1 MSYHPTV
8 LTFFFTIEV
17 SVIRRH
23 SSLSWWGRSSVLCM
37 CWLTRGVSMV
47 LVIWLLCLKSSS
59 CWGELLF
66 VVALICYGRL
76 WISRLL
82 LSIECHWRG
91 ECRSVLGWE
100 PVASLIKT
108 LKLWDK
114 LSVWW
119 SWWFAHGSNKSFIL
133 RTKTCEKTKYIF
145 FVWNQFPNCCKAVQ
159 ETFECSNVFSN
170 YFVIFFLKICDLLS
184 KCELS
189 FLSLLHRHFSVLP
202 IQYVL
207 FLSPQRDQV
216 FL

>member
-1 MSYHPTV
+1 MVWGTRVWNPLCFSYCIIQGKCCQCLWYVIWLCWSFGHPPTYFGNMSYHPTV

-17 SVIRRH
+17 SIIRRH

-76 WISRLL
+76 WISGLL

-119 SWWFAHGSNKSFIL
+119 SWWFEHGSNKSFIL

-159 ETFECSNVFSN
+159 
-170 YFVIFFLKICDLLS
+170 
-184 KCELS
+184 
-189 FLSLLHRHFSVLP
+189 
-202 IQYVL
+202 
-207 FLSPQRDQV
+207 
-216 FL
+216 